1 MGNITNEENWA
12 AQERLRA
19 IERAVWW
26 RGWMKRKS
34 LQELFG
40 VSLAQASSDIQK
52 YLELNPG
59 AMVYHLNRKRY
70 EASESMQCLLHTPM
84 FEDAVRSF
92 LPSSANS
99 ITPATPHQVDM
110 GVVAMVSLP
119 NRTGKPAIQRLL
131 LQALLNKKM
140 VKLKYWSVSSGK
152 AKLREIIPTG
162 FGNDGYRWHVRAWC
176 CENEGYRD
184 FVLSRISMVKALV
197 DYEFELAEDVEW
209 NTIETVK
216 LRPNSKLSENAQRAI
231 ELDYGIR
238 RNGVLKLEVR
248 AAMLHYFMS
257 HMRVENERLENHFE
271 VDG

>member
-19 IERAVWW
+19 IERAIWW
-26 RGWMKRKS
+26 RGWMKRRS

-59 AMVYHLNRKRY
+59 AMVYQLNRKRY
-70 EASESMQCLLHTPM
+70 EASESMQCVLHAPM

-92 LPSSANS
+92 LPSSTNVVS
-99 ITPATPHQVDM
+99 LPTLNQPDT
-110 GVVAMVSLP
+110 GLVAMVSLP
-119 NRTGKPAIQRLL
+119 NRTGKPEIQRLV
-131 LQALLNKKM
+131 LQALLNTKM
-140 VKLKYWSVSSGK
+140 LKLKYWSVSSGK

-176 CENEGYRD
+176 CENEEYRD
-184 FVLSRISMVKALV
+184 FVLSRISMVKALT
-197 DYEFELAEDVEW
+197 DYDFKLAEDVDW
-209 NTIETVK
+209 NTIEEVK
-216 LRPNSKLSENAQRAI
+216 LRPNSKLSQNAQRAI
-231 ELDYGIR
+231 ELDYGIQ

-248 AAMLHYFMS
+248 SAMMHYFMS
-257 HMRVENERLENHFE
+257 HMRVENKSMENHFE
-271 VDG
+271 LE